1 MRPARTRLAV
11 FSAVILAV
19 LTAVLAVLL
28 PTGTASAATRPA
40 AETRVW
46 ASASATQVHVRAG
59 DLVSAGERLGDP
71 ASCPFWVSGS
81 CAAPEAAGGGT
92 TALFRVVGSAEA
104 RDIAGSGVFR
114 NPAGLEGKYFYPT
127 QEQAVNLAGRYA
139 KLGINDQMLTSGRI
153 SNELLQQLGEPIT
166 PAGEGPAFFLR
177 NEVLPYINDVTIH
190 GPVP

>member
-1 MRPARTRLAV
+1 
-11 FSAVILAV
+11 
-19 LTAVLAVLL
+19 
-28 PTGTASAATRPA
+28 
-40 AETRVW
+40 
-46 ASASATQVHVRAG
+46 
-59 DLVSAGERLGDP
+59 
-71 ASCPFWVSGS
+71 
-81 CAAPEAAGGGT
+81 
-92 TALFRVVGSAEA
+92 VVGSAEA